1 MERLKKLLGITPQAI
16 DFGEKPKVD
25 IAELEARK
33 KVVKQALIDA
43 VEKLDADALVEAIQE
58 VNELFTP
65 VGRDMGA
72 SLEQL
77 KHAVNEFINSLKVG
91 SGRDSKIFYLNDG
104 GISRLQID
112 TLTGKVRLELTD
124 SSDADLKA
132 DWSKY

>member
-1 MERLKKLLGITPQAI
+1 MERLKKLLGIIPQSI
-16 DFGEKPKVD
+16 DFVEKPKVD

-43 VEKLDADALVEAIQE
+43 VEKLDVDALVEAIQE

-77 KHAVNEFINSLKVG
+77 KHDVNDFISSLKVG